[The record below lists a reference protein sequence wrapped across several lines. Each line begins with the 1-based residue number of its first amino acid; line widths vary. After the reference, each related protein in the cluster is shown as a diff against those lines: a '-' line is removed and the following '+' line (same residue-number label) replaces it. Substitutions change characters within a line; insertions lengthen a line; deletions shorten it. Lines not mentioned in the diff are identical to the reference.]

1 MVAHMSEKLIASITH
16 KCPDEEKR
24 KLEAIA
30 LSRNL
35 SLSELVR
42 FCCMREIREV
52 EEMINSLQNAFALTT
67 DTRDSFELA
76 SPQPMRDV
84 TPRKTTGTK
93 KVHLLEQIDL
103 LAVHTDM

>member
-1 MVAHMSEKLIASITH
+1 MSEKLIASITH
-16 KCPDEEKR
+16 KCPDEEKK

-42 FCCMREIREV
+42 FCCMKEIREV

-67 DTRDSFELA
+67 DTRDTFELLA
-76 SPQPMRDV
+76 QPIDV
-84 TPRKTTGTK
+84 TPTK
-93 KVHLLEQIDL
+93 PQAQKKPNCRNQLSLICHSTAML
-103 LAVHTDM
+103 